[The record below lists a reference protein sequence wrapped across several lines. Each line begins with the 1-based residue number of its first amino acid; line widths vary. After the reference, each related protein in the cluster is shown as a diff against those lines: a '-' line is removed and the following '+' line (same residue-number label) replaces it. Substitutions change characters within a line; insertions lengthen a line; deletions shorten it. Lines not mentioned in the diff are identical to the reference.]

1 MFSYMDTKHKKTVT
15 VREITVLKISAER
28 LSRLNNL
35 KLGNFS
41 YEKHPLRLGAAG
53 KPLHGGS
60 QEYLGQDMT
69 SLRNRLQCSCSLLLI
84 NTRLCRVCNVDSEEA
99 QFLCLVEGF

>member
-60 QEYLGQDMT
+60 QQTFPAADEMKQRVPPSFLQRLGLYQGI
-69 SLRNRLQCSCSLLLI
+69 LCSQKGLDICE
-84 NTRLCRVCNVDSEEA
+84 RR
-99 QFLCLVEGF
+99 